1 MQTRYNISE
10 YLNRIYI
17 ITFLIG
23 LSSCQQVINVDLNS
37 ASPKIVIDGSISDQ
51 SGPYTVTL
59 SQTVNYDQ
67 DNTFPPVTGAIVV
80 ISDDAGNVDTLKE
93 VTAGTYQTSKLQG
106 VQNRTYT
113 LSVTSNGE
121 NYSATSTMPESVFI
135 YNIVVASG
143 SVSNDLSLLVSFFDT
158 KDVDNYYHI
167 FEEITRVQS
176 ASRDTT
182 LHTLGTTI
190 SDRLSDGKEI
200 IFSLSS
206 DPHQL
211 KEGDTVLVSLQC
223 VDKNV
228 YNYFRTALQN
238 GSTSTSLS
246 NPVTNLSNGALGY
259 FSAYAVRFKK
269 IVIPKTASTDSISN

>member
-1 MQTRYNISE
+1 MQTRYKIPK
-10 YLNRIYI
+10 YLNMAYTIAI
-17 ITFLIG
+17 LAG

-37 ASPKIVIDGSISDQ
+37 ASPEIVIDGSISDQ
-51 SGPYTVTL
+51 PGPYTVTL
-59 SQTVNYDQ
+59 SQTVNYNE

-106 VQNRTYT
+106 VHNRTYT

-121 NYSATSTMPESVFI
+121 NYSATSTMPQSVFI
-135 YNIVVASG
+135 YSIAVVSG
-143 SVSNDLSLLVSFFDT
+143 SISKDLNLLVSFFDP

-182 LHTLGTTI
+182 LYTLGTTI
-190 SDRLSDGKEI
+190 SDRLSDGEEI

-269 IVIPKTASTDSISN
+269 IVIPKTATTDSISN